1 MEFKKREI
9 KKQSKVPMRPEDMP
23 PDMLEE
29 EEQYSFENKV
39 LIVSVICEPFELT
52 DINEI
57 ESKCQVSS
65 MGRNYNSETR
75 QRNIPYDIREGGEKV
90 KEITK
95 YWNDW
100 VNLGTGKGRKVRFA
114 IRENRQVA
122 Q

>member
-9 KKQSKVPMRPEDMP
+9 KKHKVPRPEMP
-23 PDMLEE
+23 PEMLEE
-29 EEQYSFENKV
+29 QEEYSFENKM

-65 MGRNYNSETR
+65 MGRNYNAENR

-100 VNLGTGKGRKVRFA
+100 VNLGTGKGKKVRFA
-114 IRENRQVA
+114 IRENKQVA